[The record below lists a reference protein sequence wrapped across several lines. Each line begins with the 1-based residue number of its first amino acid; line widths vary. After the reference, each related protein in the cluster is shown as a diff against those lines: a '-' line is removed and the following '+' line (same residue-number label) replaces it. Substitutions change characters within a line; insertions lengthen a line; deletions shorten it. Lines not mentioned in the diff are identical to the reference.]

1 MNASTRGILWCGL
14 LAAAITVQAA
24 APVANDDSYT
34 TASAQNLV
42 VAAPGVLAN
51 DTDADPGTT
60 LTAAATSMPG
70 NGTLTLN
77 ADGSFTY
84 APDGGFYGSD
94 SFSYEAND
102 GTSSSN
108 MAVVTLTVTAP
119 MGGYGGGGGGSGYGS
134 GGALSPVLLALF
146 AVLALYSRG
155 LKRSKRR
162 AISP

>member
-1 MNASTRGILWCGL
+1 MNASTRGILCCGL
-14 LAAAITVQAA
+14 LAAAITAQAA

-34 TASAQNLV
+34 TVSPQTLV

-51 DTDADPGTT
+51 DTDVDLGTT

-84 APDGGFYGSD
+84 APDAGFYGSD

-108 MAVVTLTVTAP
+108 MAVVSLTVTAP
-119 MGGYGGGGGGSGYGS
+119 MGGYGGGGGGGYGS